1 MWAVESLKICTL
13 IGSIC
18 PKHVNIEMK
27 KYRRVM
33 PHDIDGWCKVWKKKI
48 TLGFK
53 NCMRNLVNFNVRS
66 GKSGKLQFDILLL
79 PIAHKV
85 LA

>member
-1 MWAVESLKICTL
+1 MTL
-13 IGSIC
+13 MGDA
-18 PKHVNIEMK
+18 KFE
-27 KYRRVM
+27 
-33 PHDIDGWCKVWKKKI
+33 KKKI